1 MKIKIEN
8 LTKKYRKCI
17 ALNQINIDIE
27 PHIYGLMGPNGSG
40 KTTLIRCIL
49 KLINYQEGS
58 ISYNQENKDIEFS
71 KINFGYLPQVFEL
84 FEDLTVYEQL
94 EYFLMFKNVDR
105 KKFDEEIHRVLK
117 VVNLSR
123 VKNVKCGQLSG
134 GMIRRV
140 GIAQALLG
148 KPDILIFDEPT
159 LGLDPDERLNL
170 KRIIK
175 SLNLDIP
182 IILST
187 HIIED
192 VHSVCTHGIFI
203 KDGNVEY
210 NGELEKAISEL
221 EGKVYSCL
229 EKDCHI
235 SENILVRSIDDEYIR
250 IISDIPLN
258 YSFLKIEKP
267 DINDLYQYINHRK
280 QL

>member
-1 MKIKIEN
+1 MNIKIES
-8 LTKKYRKCI
+8 LTKKYRKNMV
-17 ALNQINIDIE
+17 LDKININIE

-40 KTTLIRCIL
+40 KTTLIRCL
-49 KLINYQEGS
+49 LQLIPYQEGT
-58 ISYNQENKDIEFS
+58 ITYEQENKDIEFT

-84 FEDLTVYEQL
+84 FQDLTVYEQL

-105 KKFDEEIHRVLK
+105 KDFDDEIHRVLK
-117 VVNLSR
+117 MVNLSR
-123 VKNVKCGQLSG
+123 SENMKCGQLSG
-134 GMIRRV
+134 GMVRRV

-148 KPDILIFDEPT
+148 KPDVLIFDEPT

-175 SLNLDIP
+175 SLDLNIP

-192 VHSVCTHGIFI
+192 VYSVCTHGIFI
-203 KDGNVEY
+203 KDGNIEY
-210 NGELEKAISEL
+210 SGELERAISEL

-229 EKDCHI
+229 EEDCHI
-235 SENILVRSIDDEYIR
+235 SEDVLIRSIDDEYVR
-250 IISDIPLN
+250 IISDMPLD
-258 YSFLKIEKP
+258 YTFLKREKP

-280 QL
+280 